1 MMRRSREEIIADIL
15 EAVDNDINRISSIM
29 RNVNL
34 SASLAKKYLKAL
46 TDNGLI
52 VEINGEYKLTEKGRR
67 LLESMR
73 NIRKMEVELI
83 TLMNY
88 IKKEIGLTNDVKKQ
102 VNNSS

>member
-73 NIRKMEVELI
+73 NIREVEVELI

-88 IKKEIGLTNDVKKQ
+88 IKKEISLTNDVKKQ

>member
-1 MMRRSREEIIADIL
+1 MRRSREEIIADIL

-73 NIRKMEVELI
+73 NIR
-83 TLMNY
+83 
-88 IKKEIGLTNDVKKQ
+88 
-102 VNNSS
+102 

>member
-1 MMRRSREEIIADIL
+1 MRRSREEIIADIL

-88 IKKEIGLTNDVKKQ
+88 IKKEISLTNDVKKQ

>member
-88 IKKEIGLTNDVKKQ
+88 IKKEISLTNDVKKQ